1 MAQILIRVD
10 NAPIRRIVHLRV
22 PIPTPIALPQA
33 QENRALVQVGHLVA
47 ARPPRKVRIGS
58 EEHDE
63 SHTATTRILLKI
75 P

>member
-1 MAQILIRVD
+1 MVQILIRVD
-10 NAPIRRIVHLRV
+10 NAPIRRIVHQRV

-33 QENRALVQVGHLVA
+33 QGNRALVLVGHLVA
-47 ARPPRKVRIGS
+47 ARPPRKVWIGS

-63 SHTATTRILLKI
+63 SHTATTSILLKI